1 MKYRKNNDK
10 IRKIK
15 AKIKELL
22 FYKKKIQKI
31 FKAKTLKT
39 TLKHSNELKENLDEL
54 PDVIKDYVKKFDK
67 KINLVLEQVK
77 DSNIPKTNNLVEL
90 FFKVTFPGKIKR
102 I

>member
-31 FKAKTLKT
+31 SKAKTLKT
-39 TLKHSNELKENLDEL
+39 TLKHSNELKKNLDEL

-77 DSNIPKTNNLVEL
+77 DSNIPKN
-90 FFKVTFPGKIKR
+90 KQSSR
-102 I
+102 IIF

>member
-15 AKIKELL
+15 AEIKELL

-39 TLKHSNELKENLDEL
+39 TLKYFNELKENLDEL

-77 DSNIPKTNNLVEL
+77 DSNIPKN
-90 FFKVTFPGKIKR
+90 KQSGR
-102 I
+102 IIF